1 MWVSL
6 YSLHLCACY
15 TTWHL
20 AVHNCCREK
29 VLKLC
34 ARQFSAAFP
43 LYFFFLFTCS
53 QPYCLG
59 HVFLLSFFFALSLS
73 FLPQEVINDCAC
85 FVGFIWHCSKVLYA
99 TKTAFWQSQKYP
111 PPASLRKVPPWSDM
125 LDRLLK
131 CQSIKSLQKVAEALH
146 CCTKITFLLTKHTVR
161 SRLALIPRAI
171 YIYF

>member
-1 MWVSL
+1 MLYNLTSWCTQLLSWESVETLCTSVLCRFSSL
-6 YSLHLCACY
+6 
-15 TTWHL
+15 
-20 AVHNCCREK
+20 
-29 VLKLC
+29 
-34 ARQFSAAFP
+34 
-43 LYFFFLFTCS
+43 FLFFI
-53 QPYCLG
+53 Y
-59 HVFLLSFFFALSLS
+59 VLSTILSGACFFVVVFFFALSLS